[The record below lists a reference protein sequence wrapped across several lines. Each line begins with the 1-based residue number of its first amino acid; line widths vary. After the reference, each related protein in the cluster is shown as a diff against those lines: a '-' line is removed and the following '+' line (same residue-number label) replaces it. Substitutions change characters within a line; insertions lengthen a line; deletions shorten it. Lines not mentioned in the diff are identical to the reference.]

1 MSAPDRGTFRPPASD
16 GNEAV
21 FDEPWQAQ
29 ILAMA
34 FRLAEK
40 GVFSSAQWSQTL
52 GAELRDAA
60 GTGKTDNQETYYAAA
75 LTALEKLAAAHGGV
89 SDDNLK
95 DRTEAWRRAYLN
107 TPHGQPVKLEAG
119 LKT

>member
-1 MSAPDRGTFRPPASD
+1 MSAPDRGIFRPHARGGSEP
-16 GNEAV
+16 V
-21 FDEPWQAQ
+21 FDKPWQAQ
-29 ILAMA
+29 ILAIA

-52 GAELRDAA
+52 GAELRDAGDA
-60 GTGKTDNQETYYAAA
+60 GKPDNQETYYAAA
-75 LTALEKLAAAHGGV
+75 LTALEKLAAVHGGV

-95 DRTEAWRRAYLN
+95 NRTEAWRRAYLN
-107 TPHGQPVKLEAG
+107 TPHGQPVKLAAG